1 MKAIKLVVL
10 FFVLGSLKIVAQSA
24 APQSTIIPNGAFN
37 AKLQSAQKQLDPD
50 VQDGNGSLGF
60 CMIPHYVD

>member
-37 AKLQSAQKQLDPD
+37 AKLQSAQNSWILTFKMVMAAL
-50 VQDGNGSLGF
+50 VF
-60 CMIPHYVD
+60 V

>member
-37 AKLQSAQKQLDPD
+37 AKLQSAQKQLILTFKM
-50 VQDGNGSLGF
+50 VMAALVF
-60 CMIPHYVD
+60 V